1 MKDFH
6 ACVRYVRSCTGF
18 RMSSFAENAQTTAKR
33 SFENV
38 ELRRVATDF
47 DRLRARR
54 ARITA
59 TCIRSVENVEL
70 RRGRVD
76 DGEALL

>member
-1 MKDFH
+1 
-6 ACVRYVRSCTGF
+6 
-18 RMSSFAENAQTTAKR
+18 MSSFTGNAQTTAKR

-47 DRLRARR
+47 DRLGARGSLQHLHAYKVR
-54 ARITA
+54 CARSCTGF
-59 TCIRSVENVEL
+59 RLSSVENVEL